1 LLQNMQ
7 RMKAFIH
14 QQVNWPNFT
23 WKNDEIVNLL
33 SEARNLQGRLIGKM
47 ESLGF
52 DLRNEAL
59 LDTLTLDVLK
69 SSEIEG
75 EYLNPD
81 QVRSSIARRLGMEIA
96 GSVESDRNVDGVVEM
111 MLDATQNCF
120 KPLTAERLFD
130 WHAALFPTGR
140 SGMYKITVADWR
152 KDTTGPMQV
161 VSGAL
166 GKEKVHFQA
175 PDSILVEKEMNQFLD
190 WFNNNSKIDLVIKAA
205 IAHLWFVT
213 IHPFEDGNG
222 RITRALTDMLLAQSD
237 KSNQRFYS
245 MSAQIRIE
253 RKEYYEILE
262 KTQKG
267 NLDITEWIQW
277 FLNCLINALKSTDS
291 LLIRVLFKADFW
303 TKHAGVLINERQKKL
318 LNKLL
323 DGFDG
328 KLTSSKWAKI
338 AKCSKDT
345 AIRDI
350 NDLIDKNILQKEAAG
365 GRSTNYEL
373 KIPVPLFPVPLFL
386 CSSVLLFFILPLYPV
401 LPLGQLKIGI
411 PETKQPLQSFRKDQ
425 VAFPGFKVVAYLN
438 RPFWVGHGAAKLLQ
452 VSGMG

>member
-1 LLQNMQ
+1 
-7 RMKAFIH
+7 MKTFIH
-14 QQVNWPNFT
+14 QKDNWAEFT
-23 WKNDEIVNLL
+23 WNSNDFLDIL

-47 ESLGF
+47 ETLGF

-75 EYLNPD
+75 EFLNPD

-96 GSVESDRNVDGVVEM
+96 GAVESDRNVEGVVEM
-111 MLDATQNCF
+111 MLDATQRCF
-120 KPLTAERLFD
+120 EPLTADRLFD

-161 VSGAL
+161 VSGAM

-175 PDSILVEKEMNQFLD
+175 PDSDLVEKEMTRFID
-190 WFNNNSKIDLVIKAA
+190 WFNNSKVDLVIKAS

-245 MSAQIRIE
+245 MSAQIRLE
-253 RKEYYEILE
+253 RKQYYEILE

-267 NLDITEWIQW
+267 NLDITEWISW
-277 FLNCLINALKSTDS
+277 FLNCLTNALKSTDS
-291 LLIRVLFKADFW
+291 VLTRVLFKADFW
-303 TKHAGVLINERQKKL
+303 QKHIDTAINDRQRKL
-318 LNKLL
+318 LNKLM

-338 AKCSKDT
+338 AKCSKDS
-345 AIRDI
+345 AVRDI
-350 NDLIDKNILQKEAAG
+350 NDLIEKGILQKESAG

-373 KIPVPLFPVPLFL
+373 
-386 CSSVLLFFILPLYPV
+386 
-401 LPLGQLKIGI
+401 IGM
-411 PETKQPLQSFRKDQ
+411 PAGNNKYT
-425 VAFPGFKVVAYLN
+425 
-438 RPFWVGHGAAKLLQ
+438 
-452 VSGMG
+452 

>member
-1 LLQNMQ
+1 
-7 RMKAFIH
+7 MKTFIH
-14 QQVNWPNFT
+14 QQNDWPKFHWNS
-23 WKNDEIVNLL
+23 EQIVSLL

-52 DLRNEAL
+52 NLRNEAL

-75 EYLNPD
+75 EFLNPD
-81 QVRSSIARRLGMEIA
+81 QVRSSIARRLGMKIA

-120 KPLTAERLFD
+120 NPLTAERLFD

-152 KDTTGPMQV
+152 KDSTGPMQV

-175 PDSILVEKEMNQFLD
+175 PDSSLVEKDMNLFLD
-190 WFNNNSKIDLVIKAA
+190 WFNNYEKTDLVLKAA

-222 RITRALTDMLLAQSD
+222 RITRALTDMLLARSD

-245 MSAQIRIE
+245 MSAQIRLE

-262 KTQKG
+262 RTQKG
-267 NLDITEWIQW
+267 NLDITEWIKW
-277 FLNCLINALKSTDS
+277 FLNCLINSLKSSDVV
-291 LLIRVLFKADFW
+291 LVKVLFKADFW
-303 TKHAGVLINERQKKL
+303 TKHSKTLINERQKKL

-323 DGFDG
+323 DGIDG

-350 NDLIDKNILQKEAAG
+350 NDLIDKNILQKESAG

-373 KIPVPLFPVPLFL
+373 
-386 CSSVLLFFILPLYPV
+386 
-401 LPLGQLKIGI
+401 
-411 PETKQPLQSFRKDQ
+411 TK
-425 VAFPGFKVVAYLN
+425 
-438 RPFWVGHGAAKLLQ
+438 
-452 VSGMG
+452 

>member
-1 LLQNMQ
+1 
-7 RMKAFIH
+7 MKAFIH
-14 QQVNWPNFT
+14 QKDNWPEFT
-23 WKNDEIVNLL
+23 WNSDDFLGLL
-33 SEARNLQGRLIGKM
+33 SEVRNLQGRLIGKM
-47 ESLGF
+47 ETLGF

-59 LDTLTLDVLK
+59 LETLTLDVIK

-75 EYLNPD
+75 ELLNQE

-96 GSVESDRNVDGVVEM
+96 GAVESDRNVEGVVEM
-111 MLDATQNCF
+111 MLDATQNCL

-161 VSGAL
+161 VSGAW

-175 PDSILVEKEMNQFLD
+175 PDSELVEKEMTRFLD
-190 WFNNNSKIDLVIKAA
+190 WFNNTKIDLVVKAA

-253 RKEYYEILE
+253 RKQYYEILE

-267 NLDITEWIQW
+267 NLDITEWIVW
-277 FLNCLINALKSTDS
+277 FLNCLINALKSTYS
-291 LLIRVLFKADFW
+291 VLTRVLFKAEFW
-303 TKHAGVLINERQKKL
+303 QKHLETGINDRQRKL
-318 LNKLL
+318 LNRLM

-338 AKCSKDT
+338 AKCSKDS
-345 AIRDI
+345 AVRDI
-350 NDLIDKNILQKEAAG
+350 NDLIDKGILQKESAG

-373 KIPVPLFPVPLFL
+373 IGMPA
-386 CSSVLLFFILPLYPV
+386 
-401 LPLGQLKIGI
+401 GKIG
-411 PETKQPLQSFRKDQ
+411 SYSMW
-425 VAFPGFKVVAYLN
+425 G
-438 RPFWVGHGAAKLLQ
+438 
-452 VSGMG
+452 

>member
-1 LLQNMQ
+1 MQNTH

-14 QQVNWPNFT
+14 QKENWPEFT
-23 WKNDEIVNLL
+23 WSSNDFLSLL

-47 ESLGF
+47 ETLGF

-59 LDTLTLDVLK
+59 LDTLTLDVIK

-75 EYLNPD
+75 EFLNPD

-96 GSVESDRNVDGVVEM
+96 GAVESDRNVEGVVEM
-111 MLDATQNCF
+111 MLDATQKCF
-120 KPLTAERLFD
+120 DPLTVERLFD

-161 VSGAL
+161 VSGAM

-175 PDSILVEKEMNQFLD
+175 PDSELVDKEMTRFID
-190 WFNNNSKIDLVIKAA
+190 WFNKSKIDLVIKAA

-245 MSAQIRIE
+245 MSAQIRLE
-253 RKEYYEILE
+253 RKHYYDILE

-267 NLDITEWIQW
+267 NLDITDWIVW
-277 FLNCLINALKSTDS
+277 FLNCLINALKSTD
-291 LLIRVLFKADFW
+291 LILKRVLFKADFW
-303 TKHAGVLINERQKKL
+303 QKHIDTAINDRQRKL
-318 LNKLL
+318 LNKLM
-323 DGFDG
+323 DEFEG
-328 KLTSSKWAKI
+328 KLTSSKWAII
-338 AKCSKDT
+338 AKCSKDS
-345 AIRDI
+345 AVRDI
-350 NDLIDKNILQKEAAG
+350 NDLIEKGILQKKAAG

-373 KIPVPLFPVPLFL
+373 
-386 CSSVLLFFILPLYPV
+386 
-401 LPLGQLKIGI
+401 IGM
-411 PETKQPLQSFRKDQ
+411 PAGNMRS
-425 VAFPGFKVVAYLN
+425 
-438 RPFWVGHGAAKLLQ
+438 
-452 VSGMG
+452 

>member
-1 LLQNMQ
+1 M
-7 RMKAFIH
+7 RAFIH
-14 QQVNWPNFT
+14 QKDNWPEFT
-23 WKNDEIVNLL
+23 WNSPDFLDLL

-47 ESLGF
+47 EALGF

-75 EYLNPD
+75 EFLNPD
-81 QVRSSIARRLGMEIA
+81 QVRSSIARRLGLEIA
-96 GSVESDRNVDGVVEM
+96 GAVEPDRNVEGVVEM
-111 MLDATQNCF
+111 MLDATQKCF
-120 KPLTAERLFD
+120 EPLTADRLFD
-130 WHAALFPTGR
+130 WYAALFPTGR

-152 KDTTGPMQV
+152 KDTSGPMQV

-175 PDSILVEKEMNQFLD
+175 PDSDLVEEEMTRFID
-190 WFNNNSKIDLVIKAA
+190 WFNNSKVDLVIKAA
-205 IAHLWFVT
+205 ISHLWFVT

-222 RITRALTDMLLAQSD
+222 RITRALTDMLLARSD

-253 RKEYYEILE
+253 RKGYYNVLE
-262 KTQKG
+262 KTQAG
-267 NLDITEWIQW
+267 DLNVTAWIVW

-291 LLIRVLFKADFW
+291 VLTRVLFKADFW
-303 TKHAGVLINERQKKL
+303 QKHFDTGINERQRKL
-318 LNKLL
+318 LIRLM

-338 AKCSKDT
+338 AKCSKDS
-345 AIRDI
+345 AVRDI
-350 NDLIDKNILQKEAAG
+350 NDLIAKGILQKEAAG

-373 KIPVPLFPVPLFL
+373 
-386 CSSVLLFFILPLYPV
+386 
-401 LPLGQLKIGI
+401 IGM
-411 PETKQPLQSFRKDQ
+411 P
-425 VAFPGFKVVAYLN
+425 
-438 RPFWVGHGAAKLLQ
+438 VGHN
-452 VSGMG
+452 

>member
-1 LLQNMQ
+1 
-7 RMKAFIH
+7 MKAFIH
-14 QQVNWPNFT
+14 QKDNWPEFT
-23 WKNDEIVNLL
+23 WNSNTFLDLL

-47 ESLGF
+47 ETLGF

-75 EYLNPD
+75 EFLNPD

-96 GSVESDRNVDGVVEM
+96 GAIDSDRNVEGVVEM
-111 MLDATQNCF
+111 MLDATQKCF
-120 KPLTAERLFD
+120 DPLTADRLFD

-140 SGMYKITVADWR
+140 SGMYKITVANWR

-161 VSGAL
+161 VSGAM

-175 PDSILVEKEMNQFLD
+175 PDSDLLEKEMSRFID
-190 WFNNNSKIDLVIKAA
+190 WFNNSEIDLVIKAA

-253 RKEYYEILE
+253 RKQYYEILE

-267 NLDITEWIQW
+267 DLDITEWIVW

-291 LLIRVLFKADFW
+291 VLTRVLFKAEFW
-303 TKHAGVLINERQKKL
+303 KKHIETAINDRQRKL
-318 LNKLL
+318 LIKLM

-338 AKCSKDT
+338 AKCSKDS
-345 AIRDI
+345 AVRDI
-350 NDLIDKNILQKEAAG
+350 NDLIEKGILQKEAAG

-373 KIPVPLFPVPLFL
+373 
-386 CSSVLLFFILPLYPV
+386 
-401 LPLGQLKIGI
+401 IGM
-411 PETKQPLQSFRKDQ
+411 PAGNTQYS
-425 VAFPGFKVVAYLN
+425 
-438 RPFWVGHGAAKLLQ
+438 AAR
-452 VSGMG
+452 

>member
-1 LLQNMQ
+1 
-7 RMKAFIH
+7 MKIFIH
-14 QQVNWPNFT
+14 QKDNWPEFT
-23 WKNDEIVNLL
+23 WNSNNFLSLL

-47 ESLGF
+47 ETLGF

-75 EYLNPD
+75 EFLNPD
-81 QVRSSIARRLGMEIA
+81 QVRSSIARRLGMVIA
-96 GSVESDRNVDGVVEM
+96 GAVESDRNVEGVVEM

-120 KPLTAERLFD
+120 TPLTAERLFD

-161 VSGAL
+161 VSGAM

-175 PDSILVEKEMNQFLD
+175 TDSELLEEEMTRFIE
-190 WFNNNSKIDLVIKAA
+190 WFNNSKIDLVIKAA

-253 RKEYYEILE
+253 RKQYYEILE

-267 NLDITEWIQW
+267 NLDITDWIVW
-277 FLNCLINALKSTDS
+277 FLNCLINSLKSTDS
-291 LLIRVLFKADFW
+291 ILRRVLFKAEFW
-303 TKHAGVLINERQKKL
+303 QKHKDTAINDRQRKL
-318 LNKLL
+318 LNKIM
-323 DGFDG
+323 DGFEG

-338 AKCSKDT
+338 AKCSKDS
-345 AIRDI
+345 AVRDI
-350 NDLIDKNILQKEAAG
+350 NDLIEKGILQKEAAG

-373 KIPVPLFPVPLFL
+373 
-386 CSSVLLFFILPLYPV
+386 
-401 LPLGQLKIGI
+401 IGM
-411 PETKQPLQSFRKDQ
+411 PAGNNT
-425 VAFPGFKVVAYLN
+425 
-438 RPFWVGHGAAKLLQ
+438 
-452 VSGMG
+452 

>member
-1 LLQNMQ
+1 MMH

-14 QQVNWPNFT
+14 QKDNWPAFT
-23 WKNDEIVNLL
+23 WNSNDFLDLL

-47 ESLGF
+47 ETLGF

-75 EYLNPD
+75 EFLNPN

-96 GSVESDRNVDGVVEM
+96 GAVESDRNVEGVVEM
-111 MLDATQNCF
+111 MLDATQKCF
-120 KPLTAERLFD
+120 DPITTERLFD

-175 PDSILVEKEMNQFLD
+175 PDSDLVEKEMTRLID
-190 WFNNNSKIDLVIKAA
+190 WFNNSKVDLVVKAA

-222 RITRALTDMLLAQSD
+222 RIARALTDMLLARSD

-245 MSAQIRIE
+245 MSAQIRLE
-253 RKEYYEILE
+253 RKGYYDILE

-267 NLDITEWIQW
+267 DLNITIWIIW
-277 FLNCLINALKSTDS
+277 FLNCLINALNATDS
-291 LLIRVLFKADFW
+291 VLTRVLFKADFW
-303 TKHAGVLINERQKKL
+303 QKHIDTVMNDRQRKL
-318 LNKLL
+318 LNKLM

-338 AKCSKDT
+338 AKCSKDS
-345 AIRDI
+345 AVRDI
-350 NDLIDKNILQKEAAG
+350 NDLIDKGILQKEAAG

-373 KIPVPLFPVPLFL
+373 K
-386 CSSVLLFFILPLYPV
+386 
-401 LPLGQLKIGI
+401 
-411 PETKQPLQSFRKDQ
+411 
-425 VAFPGFKVVAYLN
+425 
-438 RPFWVGHGAAKLLQ
+438 
-452 VSGMG
+452 GMGM

>member
-1 LLQNMQ
+1 MQ
-7 RMKAFIH
+7 RMSVYIYQKD
-14 QQVNWPNFT
+14 NWPHFT
-23 WKNDEIVNLL
+23 WNTELIISLL

-47 ESLGF
+47 ELLGF

-75 EYLNPD
+75 EFLNPD
-81 QVRSSIARRLGMEIA
+81 QVRSSIARKLGMDIA
-96 GSVESDRNVDGVVEM
+96 GSVDSDRNVDGVVEM
-111 MLDATQNCF
+111 MIDATQNCF
-120 KPLTAERLFD
+120 NPLTENRLFN
-130 WHAALFPTGR
+130 WHAALFSTGR

-152 KDTTGPMQV
+152 KDTKGPMQV
-161 VSGAL
+161 ISGAM

-175 PDSILVEKEMNQFLD
+175 PDSDLVENEMLLFLD
-190 WFNNNSKIDLVIKAA
+190 WFNNYDKIELVIKAA

-222 RITRALTDMLLAQSD
+222 RITRALSDMILARAD

-245 MSAQIRIE
+245 MSAQIRKE
-253 RKEYYEILE
+253 RKGYYEILE
-262 KTQKG
+262 ITQKG
-267 NLDITEWIQW
+267 NLDITEWIKW
-277 FLNCLINALKSTDS
+277 FLQCLINALKSTDS
-291 LLIRVLFKADFW
+291 ILRQVLFKADFW
-303 TKHAGVLINERQKKL
+303 NKHSKTIINERQRKL
-318 LNKLL
+318 INKLL

-350 NDLIDKNILQKEAAG
+350 NDLINKNILRKEPAG

-373 KIPVPLFPVPLFL
+373 I
-386 CSSVLLFFILPLYPV
+386 I
-401 LPLGQLKIGI
+401 
-411 PETKQPLQSFRKDQ
+411 
-425 VAFPGFKVVAYLN
+425 
-438 RPFWVGHGAAKLLQ
+438 
-452 VSGMG
+452 

>member
-1 LLQNMQ
+1 MTQNMQ
-7 RMKAFIH
+7 RMKAFIY
-14 QQVNWPNFT
+14 QNDNWPDFT

-33 SEARNLQGRLIGKM
+33 SEARNLQGRLIGKI

-75 EYLNPD
+75 EYLNPE

-96 GSVESDRNVDGVVEM
+96 GSVQSDRNVDGVVEM
-111 MLDATQNCF
+111 MLDATQNCL

-140 SGMYKITVADWR
+140 SGMHKITVADWR

-161 VSGAL
+161 ISGAT
-166 GKEKVHFQA
+166 GREKVHFQA
-175 PDSILVEKEMNQFLD
+175 PDSSLVENEMNLFLD
-190 WFNNNSKIDLVIKAA
+190 WFNNISKIDLVIKAA

-237 KSNQRFYS
+237 KTNQRFYS
-245 MSAQIRIE
+245 MSAQIRLE

-262 KTQKG
+262 QTQKG
-267 NLDITEWIQW
+267 NLDVTAWIQW
-277 FLNCLINALKSTDS
+277 FLICLINALKATDS
-291 LLIRVLFKADFW
+291 VLNKVLFKADFW
-303 TKHAGVLINERQKKL
+303 SKHSKTLINERQRKL
-318 LNKLL
+318 LNKIL

-350 NDLIDKNILQKEAAG
+350 NDLIEKDILQKETAG
-365 GRSTNYEL
+365 GRSTNYGL
-373 KIPVPLFPVPLFL
+373 K
-386 CSSVLLFFILPLYPV
+386 
-401 LPLGQLKIGI
+401 K
-411 PETKQPLQSFRKDQ
+411 
-425 VAFPGFKVVAYLN
+425 
-438 RPFWVGHGAAKLLQ
+438 
-452 VSGMG
+452 

>member
-1 LLQNMQ
+1 MQ

-14 QQVNWPNFT
+14 QKDNWPDFT
-23 WKNDEIVNLL
+23 WRSDDFIKLL

-69 SSEIEG
+69 STEIEG
-75 EYLNPD
+75 EILNPD

-96 GSVESDRNVDGVVEM
+96 GSVESDSNVDGMVEM
-111 MLDATQNCF
+111 MIDATHNCF
-120 KPLTAERLFD
+120 KPLTVERLFN
-130 WHAALFPTGR
+130 WHDALFPMGR
-140 SGMYKITVADWR
+140 SGMRKITVADWR
-152 KDTTGPMQV
+152 KDTAGPMQV
-161 VSGAL
+161 VSGAM

-175 PDSILVEKEMNQFLD
+175 PDSALIEKEMQQFLK
-190 WFNNNSKIDLVIKAA
+190 WFNKNEKTDLVIKAA

-213 IHPFEDGNG
+213 IHPFKDGNG
-222 RITRALTDMLLAQSD
+222 RITRALTDMLLSQSD
-237 KSNQRFYS
+237 KSTQRFYS
-245 MSAQIRIE
+245 MSAQIRLE
-253 RKEYYEILE
+253 RKQYYEILE

-267 NLDITEWIQW
+267 NLDITEWIKW
-277 FLNCLINALKSTDS
+277 FLSCLINTLKSTDTI
-291 LLIRVLFKADFW
+291 LIRVLFKADFW
-303 TKHAGVLINERQKKL
+303 NRHSKTIINERQKKL

-323 DGFDG
+323 DVFEG

-350 NDLIDKNILQKEAAG
+350 NDLISKDILQKESAG

-373 KIPVPLFPVPLFL
+373 K
-386 CSSVLLFFILPLYPV
+386 
-401 LPLGQLKIGI
+401 K
-411 PETKQPLQSFRKDQ
+411 
-425 VAFPGFKVVAYLN
+425 
-438 RPFWVGHGAAKLLQ
+438 
-452 VSGMG
+452 